1 MENVKTIMELRKK
14 KVEMTES
21 IVRKLE
27 DVITRILPKKVKI
40 AQQSL
45 FRTWEQY
52 MDQFCQVGGV
62 IEAAPLCN
70 SKAVSSPSIS
80 FMIEPDGN
88 V

>member
-1 MENVKTIMELRKK
+1 
-14 KVEMTES
+14 
-21 IVRKLE
+21 
-27 DVITRILPKKVKI
+27 
-40 AQQSL
+40 
-45 FRTWEQY
+45 

-88 V
+88 IQVTGSYDKFSGTDYVNCGCFFP